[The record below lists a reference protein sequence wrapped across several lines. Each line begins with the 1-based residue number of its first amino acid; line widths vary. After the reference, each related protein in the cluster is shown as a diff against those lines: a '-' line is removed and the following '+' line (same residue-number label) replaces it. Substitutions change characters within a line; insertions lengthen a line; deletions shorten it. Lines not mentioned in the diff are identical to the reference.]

1 MKCGECKFFRE
12 LPVFLLDERLE
23 KSGIGECRRRA
34 PAETSNIA
42 MPVDRNG
49 SEAEGTVFVLGMAIW
64 PKVHP
69 LLGGCGEFDEGSRNP
84 YWYFGQS

>member
-12 LPVFLLDERLE
+12 LPVHLLDARLNQ
-23 KSGIGECRRRA
+23 SGIGECRRRA
-34 PAETSNIA
+34 PVGTEKIS

-49 SEAEGTVFVLGMAIW
+49 SAKDGIVFVAGMATW

-69 LLGGCGEFDEGSRNP
+69 LLGGCGEFDEGGGLQ
-84 YWYFGQS
+84 YWFFQEG